1 MQKEWNEYGVKS
13 ASFSENI
20 LFQKKNIKVILC
32 WLVEFSLPLSDPNK
46 SIPHQKAEGPVRVV
60 SLFRH
65 AGDV

>member
-1 MQKEWNEYGVKS
+1 MSNGNADSSKATAFGAFVG
-13 ASFSENI
+13 
-20 LFQKKNIKVILC
+20 
-32 WLVEFSLPLSDPNK
+32 FSLPLSDPNK